1 MRNLSPHT
9 QTSYVQQVSRFAR
22 HFGRSPDTLGPE
34 EIRAYQLH
42 LTNDRKLAPGSICIA
57 VSALRFLYTV
67 TLKTVWPVGAV
78 IPAPKQP
85 QTLPVVL
92 SPEEVVQFLACVKHP
107 KHRTILTT
115 CYAAGLRISE
125 AVRLT
130 APASTSTASGMRVIS
145 PTSPAPTLNST
156 GRLSHRLLAQ
166 GGQPLPECVV
176 FADAGRLS
184 LYGRGAERLHE
195 ELAPVTAR
203 WIEPS
208 GRSAPL
214 QAYARAAEARTL
226 ELLERSLGGGGSEP
240 GEVIGEKQLRRLQRQ
255 SRVEQARRLSG
266 EVFLDHPLHG
276 DAGVDDVT
284 VHVA

>member
-1 MRNLSPHT
+1 M
-9 QTSYVQQVSRFAR
+9 
-22 HFGRSPDTLGPE
+22 
-34 EIRAYQLH
+34 
-42 LTNDRKLAPGSICIA
+42 
-57 VSALRFLYTV
+57 
-67 TLKTVWPVGAV
+67 
-78 IPAPKQP
+78 
-85 QTLPVVL
+85 
-92 SPEEVVQFLACVKHP
+92 
-107 KHRTILTT
+107 
-115 CYAAGLRISE
+115 
-125 AVRLT
+125 
-130 APASTSTASGMRVIS
+130 
-145 PTSPAPTLNST
+145 
-156 GRLSHRLLAQ
+156 
-166 GGQPLPECVV
+166 

-226 ELLERSLGGGGSEP
+226 ELLERSLGGGGSER